1 MKTHQVQQKTERRIS
16 AALRLV
22 FVAALLLGQIALA
35 FFLSTELRQ
44 RAAIIY
50 TVLELAAFGYAV
62 RIYNRTDGASYKF
75 GWIFLVL
82 TVPVVGLILYFLWN
96 GDRQQ
101 KRLDLKK
108 LPMPEEPEAQQAA
121 HRIQMEKL
129 RRKFPQWER
138 LSVYLSR
145 QGYLLYGDTETT
157 YLPTGEM
164 FLQDMLEKLEQAEHF
179 IFLEFFIVRTGR
191 MWGGVEDILVRKA
204 AEGVDVRLIYDDF
217 GSLLGLPSDFVVR
230 MERAHIRCIPFNP
243 VVPLVSLV
251 MNHRDHRKI
260 VVVDG
265 SVAYTGGI
273 NLADEYINA
282 EERFGYWKDAA
293 LRTEGAAVWNFTVMF
308 LEHWNAFRPSET
320 DYTPFAPRPEAL
332 PDRSDGVVQP
342 YGDSPLDEEALA
354 ETVYLNI
361 IHQAQRYVY
370 IYTPYFAVGE
380 TMLEALKSA
389 AKRGVDVRLV
399 LPGIPDKKLVY
410 RLTRSYYLP
419 LLRAGVRIYEFS
431 PGFLHAKCYVSDDR
445 AAVVGSINM
454 DYRSLFL
461 HFECGVLLQKN
472 SQVAVLRDDVRATLP
487 QCREIQVTECRTSLP
502 GTVLDSVLRLL
513 SPLM

>member
-138 LSVYLSR
+138 LNVYLSR

-157 YLPTGEM
+157 YLPTGEA

-179 IFLEFFIVRTGR
+179 IFLEFFIIAQGQVWDR
-191 MWGGVEDILVRKA
+191 MTEIFRRKA
-204 AEGVDVRLIYDDF
+204 AAGVEVKLIFDDF
-217 GSLLGLPSDFVVR
+217 GSMMRFPAEQIEALRESGVEVQ
-230 MERAHIRCIPFNP
+230 IFNP
-243 VVPLVSLV
+243 VHHYVNRLYF
-251 MNHRDHRKI
+251 NYRDHRKI
-260 VVVDG
+260 VCIDG
-265 SVAYTGGI
+265 STAYTGGA
-273 NLADEYINA
+273 NVADEY
-282 EERFGYWKDAA
+282 
-293 LRTEGAAVWNFTVMF
+293 
-308 LEHWNAFRPSET
+308 
-320 DYTPFAPRPEAL
+320 
-332 PDRSDGVVQP
+332 
-342 YGDSPLDEEALA
+342 
-354 ETVYLNI
+354 
-361 IHQAQRYVY
+361 
-370 IYTPYFAVGE
+370 
-380 TMLEALKSA
+380 
-389 AKRGVDVRLV
+389 
-399 LPGIPDKKLVY
+399 
-410 RLTRSYYLP
+410 
-419 LLRAGVRIYEFS
+419 
-431 PGFLHAKCYVSDDR
+431 
-445 AAVVGSINM
+445 
-454 DYRSLFL
+454 
-461 HFECGVLLQKN
+461 
-472 SQVAVLRDDVRATLP
+472 ATLP
-487 QCREIQVTECRTSLP
+487 SVSAIGRTAASGWTAP
-502 GTVLDSVLRLL
+502 AHGA
-513 SPLM
+513 